1 MDNKDNEKKYGHNY
15 EYEIFFVTII
25 IFIII
30 FISKSEYIKK
40 CLHNLIKQ
48 ETKLKNEGYTGV
60 IIFIIIGVILNQ
72 GIIFYILVNTSCGFI
87 FGFKKGFIIAYIIV
101 LISSIVGFYLSR
113 YIFKNKITDSMKNNN
128 KLNEIYERQENLT
141 FYDWVKYTVLLRISP
156 MSFNINNYL
165 LGTTNVDIISY
176 MVGTSIGV
184 IPWLMIEIFVG
195 SKVSNVNKL
204 YNYI

>member
-15 EYEIFFVTII
+15 EYEIFIVTII
-25 IFIII
+25 IFIIM
-30 FISKSEYIKK
+30 FISKSKYLKK

-48 ETKLKNEGYTGV
+48 ETKLKNEGYTGA

-72 GIIFYILVNTSCGFI
+72 GIIFYILVNTSSGFI

-113 YIFKNKITDSMKNNN
+113 YIFKNKITNTMKDND
-128 KLNEIYERQENLT
+128 KLNKIYDIQENFT
-141 FYDWVKYTVLLRISP
+141 FYDWVKYVVLLRISP

-184 IPWLMIEIFVG
+184 IPWLMIEIFIG
-195 SKVSNVNKL
+195 SKISNVNKL
-204 YNYI
+204 YDYI